1 MHLVYLRHLS
11 RATVTLGS
19 LLPTSPQVQRQ
30 EPLVRY
36 FKLYKVG
43 IAPQD
48 DYCPSLAKEENQ
60 ASVPLRDVVKYLVLD
75 GMHLGLSIYLYI

>member
-1 MHLVYLRHLS
+1 MHLVYLRHLL
-11 RATVTLGS
+11 RVTVTPGS

-36 FKLYKVG
+36 FKQCKIG

-48 DYCPSLAKEENQ
+48 DYCPSLTEEENQ
-60 ASVPLRDVVKYLVLD
+60 ASVPLLGAVKYLVLD
-75 GMHLGLSIYLYI
+75 GMHLGLSIYLHI